1 MAETRTVVVTGGG
14 TGIGLATTHV
24 LLERGWQV
32 TAAGLERENG
42 FPPAARFVECDV
54 TDAASLARVFEG
66 FETLGG
72 LVTCAG
78 TIQYGKE
85 WDAAV
90 FEKVMAVN
98 VTGVLSSC
106 TAARDA
112 LQRGGGS
119 VVNIASMWSWFG
131 NPVAPAYGTS
141 KGAVAALTRSL
152 AVAWGASGIRVNA
165 VAPGWV
171 ETRIS
176 EGHGR
181 MRSVAPGLMR
191 VFPWDAGL
199 TRWRSPGWWRS
210 FCRRTPPMST
220 ALSYPSTAA
229 IWPPDRRLT
238 QFGRC
243 RRLCLRER
251 RPRSTCPRW

>member
-1 MAETRTVVVTGGG
+1 MGEMRNVVVTGGG
-14 TGIGLATTHV
+14 TGIGLATTQV
-24 LLERGWQV
+24 LAERGWQV
-32 TAAGLERENG
+32 TAAGLEQEDG
-42 FPPAARFVECDV
+42 FPQTARFIECNV
-54 TDAASLARVFEG
+54 TDAVSLARVFEG
-66 FETLGG
+66 SESLGG

-98 VTGVLSSC
+98 VTGVLTSC

-119 VVNIASMWSWFG
+119 VVNVASMWSWFG
-131 NPVAPAYGTS
+131 NPVAPGYGTS

-176 EGHGR
+176 EGARRDAARRARIDARIPLGRWAVAAEIARVVAFLLSEDASYVHGAI
-181 MRSVAPGLMR
+181 VPVDGGYL
-191 VFPWDAGL
+191 
-199 TRWRSPGWWRS
+199 
-210 FCRRTPPMST
+210 
-220 ALSYPSTAA
+220 AA
-229 IWPPDRRLT
+229 
-238 QFGRC
+238 
-243 RRLCLRER
+243 
-251 RPRSTCPRW
+251 

>member
-1 MAETRTVVVTGGG
+1 MGETRNVVVTGGG
-14 TGIGLATTHV
+14 TGIGLATTQV

-42 FPPAARFVECDV
+42 FPDAARFVDCDV

-85 WDAAV
+85 WDPAV

-112 LQRGGGS
+112 LQRGSGS

-176 EGHGR
+176 EGARADAARRARIDARIPIGRWAATVEIARVVAFLLSEDASYVHGAI
-181 MRSVAPGLMR
+181 VPVDGGYL
-191 VFPWDAGL
+191 
-199 TRWRSPGWWRS
+199 
-210 FCRRTPPMST
+210 
-220 ALSYPSTAA
+220 AA
-229 IWPPDRRLT
+229 
-238 QFGRC
+238 
-243 RRLCLRER
+243 
-251 RPRSTCPRW
+251 

>member
-1 MAETRTVVVTGGG
+1 MGETRNVVVTGGG

-42 FPPAARFVECDV
+42 FPDAARFVDCDV

-85 WDAAV
+85 WDPAV

-112 LQRGGGS
+112 LQRGSGS

-176 EGHGR
+176 EGARADAARRARIDARIPIGRWAATVEIARVVAFLLSDDASYVHGAI
-181 MRSVAPGLMR
+181 VPVDGGYL
-191 VFPWDAGL
+191 
-199 TRWRSPGWWRS
+199 
-210 FCRRTPPMST
+210 
-220 ALSYPSTAA
+220 AA
-229 IWPPDRRLT
+229 
-238 QFGRC
+238 
-243 RRLCLRER
+243 
-251 RPRSTCPRW
+251 

>member
-1 MAETRTVVVTGGG
+1 MGETRNVVVTGGG
-14 TGIGLATTHV
+14 TGIGLATAQV
-24 LLERGWQV
+24 LVERGWQV
-32 TAAGLERENG
+32 TAAGLEREDG
-42 FPPAARFVECDV
+42 FPDAARFVECDV
-54 TDAASLARVFEG
+54 TDAASLAKVFEG
-66 FETLGG
+66 VETLGG

-78 TIQYGKE
+78 TIQYGRE
-85 WDAAV
+85 WEEAV

-112 LQRGGGS
+112 LQRGGGA

-176 EGHGR
+176 EGARADAARRARIDARIPIGRWAATVEIARVVAFLLSEDASYVHGAI
-181 MRSVAPGLMR
+181 VPVDGGYL
-191 VFPWDAGL
+191 
-199 TRWRSPGWWRS
+199 
-210 FCRRTPPMST
+210 
-220 ALSYPSTAA
+220 AA
-229 IWPPDRRLT
+229 
-238 QFGRC
+238 
-243 RRLCLRER
+243 
-251 RPRSTCPRW
+251 

>member
-1 MAETRTVVVTGGG
+1 MGETQNVVVTGGG
-14 TGIGLATTHV
+14 TGIGLATTRV
-24 LLERGWQV
+24 LVERGWQV
-32 TAAGLERENG
+32 TAAGLEREDG
-42 FPPAARFVECDV
+42 FPDAARFVECDV
-54 TDAASLARVFEG
+54 TDAASLAKVFEG
-66 FETLGG
+66 IETLGG

-78 TIQYGKE
+78 TIQYDRE
-85 WDAAV
+85 WDEAV

-112 LQRGGGS
+112 LQRGGGA

-176 EGHGR
+176 EGARADAARRARIDARIPIGRWAATVEIARVVAFLLSEDASYVHGAI
-181 MRSVAPGLMR
+181 VPVDGGYL
-191 VFPWDAGL
+191 
-199 TRWRSPGWWRS
+199 
-210 FCRRTPPMST
+210 
-220 ALSYPSTAA
+220 AA
-229 IWPPDRRLT
+229 
-238 QFGRC
+238 
-243 RRLCLRER
+243 
-251 RPRSTCPRW
+251 